1 MHLQILV
8 ASSLILAGAAASAAP
23 AVDLRGVWLVEDQ
36 TGEIEIENC
45 TGLLWG
51 IVVWERTPGRD
62 TENPDPALRGRS
74 TLGIPILLGMRPVTE
89 PHAEG
94 PQTIWR
100 GQIYN
105 SRNGKT
111 YDANIKPVDADT
123 LHLEGCVLGGLFCGG
138 QNWTRVKSPAATP
151 PAATPPATAR
161 LAGEVCSRVSDLAR
175 RTH

>member
-1 MHLQILV
+1 MRLQILV
-8 ASSLILAGAAASAAP
+8 AGSLILVGAAASAAA

-45 TGLLWG
+45 AGLLWG
-51 IVVWERTPGRD
+51 IVVWERTPGR
-62 TENPDPALRGRS
+62 
-74 TLGIPILLGMRPVTE
+74 PILLGMRAVTE

-111 YDANIKPVDADT
+111 YEASIKPVDADT

-138 QNWTRVKSPAATP
+138 QNWTRVKPLAA
-151 PAATPPATAR
+151 APATTRAT
-161 LAGEVCSRVSDLAR
+161 GEVCSRVSDLAR
-175 RTH
+175 RPH

>member
-1 MHLQILV
+1 MRLRILV
-8 ASSLILAGAAASAAP
+8 AGGLVWAYAASAAASAAT
-23 AVDLRGVWLVEDQ
+23 ADLKGVWRVEDQ
-36 TGEIEIENC
+36 TGEIEIADC

-62 TENPDPALRGRS
+62 TENPDPALRGRP
-74 TLGIPILLGMRPVTE
+74 TLGMPILLGMRPVVE

-111 YDANIKPVDADT
+111 YDASIKPVDADT

-138 QNWTRVKSPAATP
+138 QNWTRVKPPTVAP
-151 PAATPPATAR
+151 PAI
-161 LAGEVCSRVSDLAR
+161 AGDVCSRISDLAR
-175 RTH
+175 RPH